1 MQAKLKAVLQRGLD
15 TVLQLMCCCGPRGY
29 NLLDGQQNYQ
39 DEAEQRLISQRSS
52 TASETQLASSHVP
65 PSFPGSD
72 ASGERPQL
80 LVIMRH
86 GHRQDEQDQTWTET
100 AERPWDP
107 PLSTK
112 GRSQAK
118 EAAYAMRELGIEHII
133 TSPFVRCLQTSAEI
147 VSTLDMKQNNW
158 AVDWSLS
165 EICDPRVL
173 FGGRKELLDQVA
185 RREIDTWMWDG
196 KQLPEVLNDFA
207 YEESIKSE
215 VQFPPRDITI
225 HLPSY
230 PETLHQG
237 LRRYSKAFQGIITR
251 SKGKS
256 ILLVTHG
263 EALRKAVEMFAPGSE
278 VYEVQHTGYVV
289 LQCKAAG
296 SSDLADWKLVTVP
309 GETGVQWFEL

>member
-1 MQAKLKAVLQRGLD
+1 MQAKLKSVLRRILATIQQH
-15 TVLQLMCCCGPRGY
+15 TCCCGPRGY
-29 NLLDGQQNYQ
+29 DVLDGQQAYQ
-39 DEAEQRLISQRSS
+39 DEAEQRLISQHSS
-52 TASETQLASSHVP
+52 AASETQLTQSHIT

-86 GHRQDEQDQTWTET
+86 GHRQDEQDQSWTKT

-118 EAAYAMRELGIEHII
+118 EVAYAVRELGIEHII
-133 TSPFVRCLQTSAEI
+133 TSPFLRCLQTSAEI

-165 EICDPRVL
+165 EISDPRVL
-173 FGGRKELLDQVA
+173 FGARKELLDQVG
-185 RREIDTWMWDG
+185 RRDVDTWMWDG
-196 KQLPEVLNDFA
+196 KLLAEVLNDFA

-215 VQFPPRDITI
+215 VLFPPRDIST
-225 HLPSY
+225 LVPSY

-237 LRRYSKAFQGIITR
+237 LRRYGKAFQGIITR

-263 EALRKAVEMFAPGSE
+263 EALRKAVEMFAAGSE

-289 LQCKAAG
+289 LQCKAPG